1 MQTHT
6 TDIMIIG
13 GGASGLAAAVA
24 AKQLHP
30 EISVTVIERNP
41 KVGKKILATGNG
53 RCNLGNTSEDIKHY
67 HGSCSAYWRKISS
80 CTLTPEAFF
89 QSMGLY
95 CRQENDGRL
104 YPYSNQASS
113 VLDAL
118 RFTAEQLGVEM
129 ICDQVVLALQK
140 EKDMFSATTEN
151 GTYFAPVAIVTPG
164 GRAAPKTGSNGSSFS
179 WLKRMGH
186 SIVPQKPALV
196 PFYTDLQQLK
206 LLKGIRLAAKV
217 TALSENGKVLSS
229 DTGEVQFTDRTI
241 SGICVMNL
249 SAACTKEEPTN
260 ISLRLLPQIPEE
272 RIQPLLWELFA
283 IRAEWELEN
292 WLTGLLPKKAGM
304 QLLRSSGIALPFQA
318 KVYEITPQCMEQ
330 IVVTMLS
337 WNFPVLSRGN
347 WQDAQVTS
355 GGVSS
360 SEIDTNLQ
368 SRIVKGL
375 FFAGE
380 VLDFHGDCGGYNL
393 NWAWQSGQ
401 FAGINAAKLVEQK
414 RGETSD

>member
-1 MQTHT
+1 M
-6 TDIMIIG
+6 
-13 GGASGLAAAVA
+13 
-24 AKQLHP
+24 
-30 EISVTVIERNP
+30 IERNP

-67 HGSCSAYWRKISS
+67 HGSCSAYWQKVFS
-80 CTLTPEAFF
+80 CKLTSEEFF

-95 CRQENDGRL
+95 CRRETDGRL

-113 VLDAL
+113 VLDTL
-118 RFTAEQLGVEM
+118 RFTAEQLNVEL

-140 EKDMFSATTEN
+140 GKTMFSAATEN
-151 GTYFAPVAIVTPG
+151 DTYFAPVAIVTTG
-164 GRAAPKTGSNGSSFS
+164 GHAAPKTGSDGSSFS
-179 WLKRMGH
+179 WIKRMGH
-186 SIVPQKPALV
+186 SIAPQKPALV
-196 PFYTDLQQLK
+196 PFYTDSQRLK
-206 LLKGIRLAAKV
+206 LLKGIRLPAKV

-229 DTGEVQFTDRTI
+229 DTGEVQFTERTI

-249 SAACTKEEPTN
+249 SAACTKEEPTS
-260 ISLRLLPQIPEE
+260 ISLRLLPQFPEK
-272 RIQPLLWELFA
+272 RILPLLWELFA
-283 IRAEWELEN
+283 IRAEWKLEN
-292 WLTGLLPKKAGM
+292 WLTGLFPKKVGM
-304 QLLRSSGIALPFQA
+304 QLLRSSGIALSFQE
-318 KVYEITPQCMEQ
+318 KVYEITPQCIEQ
-330 IVVTMLS
+330 IAATMLS
-337 WNFPVLSRGN
+337 WNFPLLSRGN
-347 WQDAQVTS
+347 WQEAQVTS

-360 SEIDTNLQ
+360 SEVDVNLQ